1 MSTTQHPSAGEHRP
15 VMVAECIDGLGLA
28 PGRVVIDGT
37 LGQGGHARAFRDAV
51 LPGGQL
57 IGLDLDPDA
66 IMAVKTWLGDDQDGV
81 TLVHESFENLSA
93 VVKRHAPGGVDAIF
107 LDLGVSRDQLI
118 SGRFS
123 FQGDGPLDFRL
134 DPTRGETAADLLARL
149 SETELADLLFEY
161 GDERF
166 ARRIARGIVETR
178 RDNPLRTAEQL
189 VEVIRRA
196 YPAGARHGRIH
207 IATRTFQALR
217 IAANG
222 MMTAL
227 ETALQDAPRLLKPGG
242 RLAILT
248 YHSGEDGRVKR
259 AFRDLFRAEHPDSA
273 GFELVTRKPIGPS
286 EAECLENPGAR
297 SARLRVLAAR
307 EPGTASAG
315 EERRSR

>member
-1 MSTTQHPSAGEHRP
+1 MSSTQHPSAGEHRP
-15 VMVAECIDGLGLA
+15 VMVAECCAALGLA
-28 PGRVVIDGT
+28 PGRVVVDGT
-37 LGQGGHARAFRDAV
+37 LGQGGHARVFREAV
-51 LPGGQL
+51 RPGGRV

-66 IMAVKTWLGDDQDGV
+66 IAAVKTWLGDDPEDV

-93 VVKRHAPGGVDAIF
+93 VVGRHAPGGVDAIF

-134 DPTRGETAADLLARL
+134 DPTQGETAADLLARL

-166 ARRIARGIVETR
+166 ARRIARGVVEAR
-178 RDNPLRTAEQL
+178 RQEPLRTAGPL
-189 VEVIRRA
+189 VEIIRRA
-196 YPAGARHGRIH
+196 YPANARHGRIH

-227 ETALQDAPRLLKPGG
+227 ETALRDAPRLLKPNG

-259 AFRDLFRAEHPDSA
+259 AFRDLARTEKGEAPT
-273 GFELVTRKPIGPS
+273 FELITRRPMGPS

-297 SARLRVLAAR
+297 SARLRVLAACAGS
-307 EPGTASAG
+307 EPSGSQ
-315 EERRSR
+315 ERSSR